1 MFAIAHTPKKKVAD
15 QPTTSPTEK
24 ERAGP
29 SPKITTTASRVITIS
44 PPPSTKTT
52 SKVAGQPKLKLKI
65 APPAEARPVARRKS
79 VDTPTATATSTTT
92 TTKSPQ
98 PAKLKGRAH
107 EGRVWLQRAKTHV
120 NESRNLRTDLKE
132 GMILAVDKLYQ
143 LLKEAEVELE
153 EVKSKSRQTNDKD
166 KEEKRARE
174 DKKDTEAATVSDD
187 STKHLELVKMMK
199 EQGERLEKTNMEMTK
214 LRESIESYRT
224 DTQQATYASVTADN
238 NRRTTNDRSSL
249 HSIVVS
255 SKDETENS
263 DDVLKQVRSAVNA
276 KDGWVTVERVKKV
289 KDKKVIIG
297 CRTVEERQKVKE
309 RLKTIENRLSVEDM
323 KNQDPMLVLKDVL
336 SYNSND
342 DIVTALRNQNGEVF
356 RGLEKKDDRVEFR
369 FRRKARNPLMSHVVL
384 RVSPQ
389 IYNKL
394 INIGTV
400 HIDMQRVRVEDQSP
414 LVQCSMCLAY
424 GHGRRFCKE
433 TVPKCSHCGGLH
445 MRSECADWLAT
456 AAPTCCNC
464 VAAKVDTSVEHNAFS
479 SECPVRRRAGNPTR
493 CYTVAQANLQRKEL
507 ATTELMIEA
516 SERKLAFAL
525 LQEPYVGGVRRMK
538 DYRGARLYQ
547 NAIVGDGTVKAAIVV
562 FDDSLDVIQC
572 PKLTNNNIVVVRIRT
587 ASWEIAAVSFYFEPD
602 QPIEPY
608 LEQLRTIREEL
619 GSTSLLIGG
628 DSNAKSTWWGS
639 TVEDHRGKELSGTLE
654 ESGLQVLNT
663 GDTPTF
669 DTIRGGRAFTSY
681 VDITACTADLL
692 DLVDNWRVDQN
703 MTSSDHNAILLQLSL
718 RKSRGLRVE
727 RTTRL
732 YNTKKANWDNFNT
745 KLSELKLQH
754 KINVETIQI
763 ISNKTEVESLVQK
776 YTDSITAA
784 CQSSMPAKKSTEI
797 LKVPWW
803 NDELARL
810 KRVTTTFRRKIK
822 NAAPYRKDIV
832 VAQYLEKKE
841 AYECQAKKAQIASWK
856 EFCEKQDREG
866 LWEGIYRVI
875 RRTTRRQEDLTL
887 TKDGAFLNPRE
898 SVNLLAETFYPKD
911 LEATD
916 NEDHRRTREAAE
928 RVNDLGHDEHH
939 DPPFTPL
946 ELQTAVGSFNPKK
959 APGADGFTADICRR
973 AIYQDLDAFLALA
986 NKCLEIGHF
995 PDTWKEA
1002 TVVVLRKP
1010 GKEDYT
1016 NPKSYRPIGLL
1027 PVLGKILEKMVV
1039 ARMKWHL
1046 VPRIS
1051 TRQYGFM
1058 PQRSTEDALYKLIH
1072 HIKGKIGLKKLVTL
1086 VSLDIEG
1093 AFDSAWWPAI
1103 RVRLAEE
1110 KCPVNIR
1117 RLLDSYLDC
1126 RKVKVRYAGEECT
1139 RSTNK
1144 GCVQGSIGGPILWNI
1159 LLDPLLQELDRR
1171 EYYVQAFADDVVMVF
1186 DGDTGL
1192 EVSRRA
1198 NAALAFV
1205 RQWGIDNKLK
1215 FAPHKTCAMVLT
1227 RKLKYDDP
1235 LLSMGGVDIGL
1246 SAEIKILGLT
1256 IDNKLTFN
1264 SHVAIQC
1271 KKALDIYKQ
1280 LSRAAKV
1287 SWGLHQDIIR
1297 TIYVA
1302 TVEPII
1308 MYAAAAWA
1316 PASKKLGVQKLLSA
1330 VQRGFAQKLCKSYRT
1345 VSLHSALALAG
1356 ILPLD
1361 LRIQEAAALYEARR
1375 GSPLPVLG
1383 DRETESAVRF
1393 SEAPHPAEHM
1403 SLEFISLADQQ
1414 LVNQHNVQ
1422 AVRIFTDGSKIE
1434 GKVGAALSWWNNE
1447 TEIRNLKLGLSAYCT
1462 VYQAE
1467 LLAIWKAT
1475 SEILKGAE
1483 VSYGLY
1489 SDSRAA
1495 LETVT
1500 NHDSLHPLAVET
1512 RKNLRTAF
1520 TQGKAVSLFWVKAHA
1535 GLPGNE
1541 RADELAK
1548 EAALGLKRKPDYDK
1562 CPISFAKKTIRH
1574 ESLKEWND
1582 RYIQG
1587 DTAAVTRTFLPDAFQ
1602 AYRFARKVG
1611 PTGMLTQILTGHGGF
1626 AQYLHRFKCRD
1637 NPSCVC
1643 DPESGNMFGFRTP
1656 AKRTTE
1662 DVQQKSPDSPPIRR
1676 PGKVRRSVG
1685 EWEAGKAGLSS
1696 ASDSTPPRAEP
1707 PKAPKK
1713 PAPGRRASVEAAS
1726 ASSPKVSAAIKDRTA
1741 EARAS
1746 LQKAKM
1752 SLGTARNLRG
1762 DIKTTVVEAL
1772 DRLYQLV
1779 KEAEVDR
1786 KGKAPSKS
1794 MVEPEPEKELEKDRE
1809 VEKTVDED
1817 RIVAEIRENRRLLL
1831 ENSKQLE
1838 ELKEQVVKQRDTA
1851 DVTTYASVA
1860 AARTVQQPT
1869 RSALHSIVVSSKDA
1883 METGEEV
1890 LRRVRDAVNAKEGW
1904 VKVDK
1909 IRKAK
1914 NQKVIMGCAT
1924 EEERRKVKE
1933 RIDGAGGLLI
1943 AEDMKNK
1950 DPLLVMKDVLLLN
1963 SDEDVLKALR
1973 KQNGDTFRDLREG
1986 EDRTVI
1992 RYKKKSRN
2000 LHTNHI
2006 VVSVSPAIYQRAI
2019 AAGSVHIDLQHIRVA
2034 DQSPLVQ
2041 CTKCL
2046 GYGHSKRFCTE
2057 SADVC
2062 SHCGGPHMST
2072 DCAEKLA
2079 GGAPSCRNCQR
2090 AKAEHVAHNAFSSD
2104 CPVRKR
2110 WDALARSTVAYS

>member
-1 MFAIAHTPKKKVAD
+1 MFAIAHTPKKKVTD

-29 SPKITTTASRVITIS
+29 SPKTQNTASMVRRSTGEGESGVTDPKPCTSTTHPHAHTQVINIS
-44 PPPSTKTT
+44 PPPPTKTI
-52 SKVAGQPKLKLKI
+52 SKAAGQPKLKLKL
-65 APPAEARPVARRKS
+65 APSTETRSTVRRKS
-79 VDTPTATATSTTT
+79 VETPTATATSTTT
-92 TTKSPQ
+92 TTKSPS
-98 PAKLKGRAH
+98 AKLKGRAH

-120 NESRNLRTDLKE
+120 SESRNLRTDLKE
-132 GMILAVDKLYQ
+132 GMILAVDKLYM
-143 LLKEAEVELE
+143 LLKEAEAELE
-153 EVKSKSRQTNDKD
+153 DIKCKSKQTNGKD
-166 KEEKRARE
+166 REEKRE
-174 DKKDTEAATVSDD
+174 GGEKKDAEVVVVCEESAN
-187 STKHLELVKMMK
+187 HLELVRMMK
-199 EQGERLEKTNMEMTK
+199 EQGERIERTNMEMTK
-214 LRESIESYRT
+214 LRESVELYRM
-224 DTQQATYASVTADN
+224 DTQQATYASVTADHS
-238 NRRTTNDRSSL
+238 RRITNDRSSL

-356 RGLEKKDDRVEFR
+356 RGLEKKDDRIEFR

-394 INIGTV
+394 ISIGTV

-464 VAAKVDTSVEHNAFS
+464 VAAKVDTSIEHNAFS

-516 SERKLAFAL
+516 NERKLAFAL

-587 ASWEIAAVSFYFEPD
+587 ASWEIAVVSFYFEPD

-703 MTSSDHNAILLQLSL
+703 MTSSDHNAILFYISL

-732 YNTKKANWDNFNT
+732 YNTKKANWDTFRE
-745 KLSELKLQH
+745 KLLESKLQNN
-754 KINVETIQI
+754 INTETISN
-763 ISNKTEVESLVQK
+763 ISNKNDLEQFIQN
-776 YTDSITAA
+776 YTNSITAA
-784 CQSSMPAKKSTEI
+784 CQSSMPAKRSTEV

-803 NDELARL
+803 NDELTRL

-822 NAAPYRKDIV
+822 NAAPYRREIV

-916 NEDHRRTREAAE
+916 NEDHRRTREAAK

-995 PDTWKEA
+995 PDIWKEA

-1016 NPKSYRPIGLL
+1016 NPKAYRPIGLL

-1126 RKVKVRYAGEECT
+1126 RRVKVRYAGEECT

-1144 GCVQGSIGGPILWNI
+1144 GCVQGSIGGPILWNV
-1159 LLDPLLQELDRR
+1159 LLDPLLQELERR
-1171 EYYVQAFADDVVMVF
+1171 QYYVQAFADDVVMVF
-1186 DGDTGL
+1186 DGDSGL
-1192 EVSRRA
+1192 EVSRQA

-1205 RQWGIDNKLK
+1205 QRWGIVNKLK

-1235 LLSMGGVDIGL
+1235 LLTMGGVGIEL
-1246 SAEIKILGLT
+1246 STEIKILGLT
-1256 IDNKLTFN
+1256 IDHKLTFN
-1264 SHVAIQC
+1264 THVALQC

-1316 PASKKLGVQKLLSA
+1316 PASSKLGVQKLLST

-1361 LRIQEAAALYEARR
+1361 LRIQEAAALYFARR
-1375 GSPLPVLG
+1375 GSPPPVLG
-1383 DRETESAVRF
+1383 DRETESVVGFAV
-1393 SEAPHPAEHM
+1393 APHPAEHM
-1403 SLEFISLADQQ
+1403 SLEFVSLVDQH
-1414 LVNQHNVQ
+1414 LVDQHNVQ

-1447 TEIRNLKLGLSAYCT
+1447 AEIRNSKLSLSAYCT

-1467 LLAIWKAT
+1467 LLAIWKA
-1475 SEILKGAE
+1475 SGQILKGAE
-1483 VSYGLY
+1483 ASYGLY

-1495 LETVT
+1495 LETIT

-1512 RKNLRTAF
+1512 RKNLRTAS

-1548 EAALGLKRKPDYDK
+1548 EAALASKRKPDYDR
-1562 CPISFAKKTIRH
+1562 CPISYVKRLIR
-1574 ESLKEWND
+1574 EDTLDKWND
-1582 RYIQG
+1582 RYTQG
-1587 DTAAVTRTFLPDAFQ
+1587 DTASTTKSFLPDAYT
-1602 AYRFARKVG
+1602 AYKFARKIG

-1626 AQYLHRFKCRD
+1626 AQYLNRFKCRD
-1637 NPSCVC
+1637 NPSCICNPDCEETVLHLLTEC
-1643 DPESGNMFGFRTP
+1643 PVHARERYDTETKLDMPPHETCPPPPPPHPPHPPSTDPP
-1656 AKRTTE
+1656 
-1662 DVQQKSPDSPPIRR
+1662 PDFPPPHHPPPPRSSLGPQPVLA
-1676 PGKVRRSVG
+1676 PGPRRSASVRVG
-1685 EWEAGKAGLSS
+1685 PRRSSRPALAPGPRRSSRPVRVGPRRSAPVLAPGPRARSAPVLGPGPRRSASVRAGPRARPSRPVRAGPRRSAPGLSPSAGETYIDDWAVLAPGPRRSAPVRVGLRRS
-1696 ASDSTPPRAEP
+1696 AS
-1707 PKAPKK
+1707 
-1713 PAPGRRASVEAAS
+1713 
-1726 ASSPKVSAAIKDRTA
+1726 
-1741 EARAS
+1741 
-1746 LQKAKM
+1746 
-1752 SLGTARNLRG
+1752 
-1762 DIKTTVVEAL
+1762 
-1772 DRLYQLV
+1772 
-1779 KEAEVDR
+1779 
-1786 KGKAPSKS
+1786 
-1794 MVEPEPEKELEKDRE
+1794 
-1809 VEKTVDED
+1809 
-1817 RIVAEIRENRRLLL
+1817 
-1831 ENSKQLE
+1831 
-1838 ELKEQVVKQRDTA
+1838 
-1851 DVTTYASVA
+1851 
-1860 AARTVQQPT
+1860 
-1869 RSALHSIVVSSKDA
+1869 
-1883 METGEEV
+1883 
-1890 LRRVRDAVNAKEGW
+1890 VR
-1904 VKVDK
+1904 
-1909 IRKAK
+1909 
-1914 NQKVIMGCAT
+1914 
-1924 EEERRKVKE
+1924 
-1933 RIDGAGGLLI
+1933 
-1943 AEDMKNK
+1943 
-1950 DPLLVMKDVLLLN
+1950 
-1963 SDEDVLKALR
+1963 
-1973 KQNGDTFRDLREG
+1973 
-1986 EDRTVI
+1986 
-1992 RYKKKSRN
+1992 
-2000 LHTNHI
+2000 
-2006 VVSVSPAIYQRAI
+2006 
-2019 AAGSVHIDLQHIRVA
+2019 
-2034 DQSPLVQ
+2034 
-2041 CTKCL
+2041 
-2046 GYGHSKRFCTE
+2046 
-2057 SADVC
+2057 
-2062 SHCGGPHMST
+2062 GGPHRS
-2072 DCAEKLA
+2072 ASVR
-2079 GGAPSCRNCQR
+2079 GR
-2090 AKAEHVAHNAFSSD
+2090 SSR
-2104 CPVRKR
+2104 PVRAGPR
-2110 WDALARSTVAYS
+2110 ARSASVRVGPRPAYHQVPVKTYIDDWAVIVPGPHPAYHQVPVKHTSTTGRSSRPVRTRPITKCR

>member
-1 MFAIAHTPKKKVAD
+1 MAD

-29 SPKITTTASRVITIS
+29 SPKNTTTASRVRRSTGEGESGKTDPKPCTSATHPHSQVITIS
-44 PPPSTKTT
+44 PPPTKTT
-52 SKVAGQPKLKLKI
+52 TKTTGQPKLKLKI
-65 APPAEARPVARRKS
+65 APTAETRPAARRPS
-79 VDTPTATATSTTT
+79 VETPASTTT
-92 TTKSPQ
+92 MTTKSPQ
-98 PAKLKGRAH
+98 SAKLTGRAH
-107 EGRVWLQRAKTHV
+107 EGRVWLQRAKSHV

-132 GMILAVDKLYQ
+132 GMIMAVDKLYQ
-143 LLKEAEVELE
+143 LLKEAVAELE
-153 EVKSKSRQTNDKD
+153 EEKNKNKELKGKEREGKKEGNDKKD
-166 KEEKRARE
+166 KEDSRALSKE
-174 DKKDTEAATVSDD
+174 MV
-187 STKHLELVKMMK
+187 ELIK
-199 EQGERLEKTNMEMTK
+199 EQSNKIEQTNIELSK
-214 LRESIESYRT
+214 LRESVLNN
-224 DTQQATYASVTADN
+224 QATQRASYAEITADQSRRQAN
-238 NRRTTNDRSSL
+238 NNNDRSSL
-249 HSIVVS
+249 HSIVVTS
-255 SKDETENS
+255 RNEQENS
-263 DDVLKQVRSAVNA
+263 EEVLKQVRQAVNA
-276 KDGWVTVERVKKV
+276 KDGWVTVERVRKV

-297 CRTVEERQKVKE
+297 CRTVEERQKVQD
-309 RLKTIENRLSVEDM
+309 RLKSAGDRLLVEEM

-336 SYNSND
+336 SYNTND
-342 DIVTALRNQNGEVF
+342 DIIAALRNQNGGVF
-356 RGLEKKDDRVEFR
+356 QGLDKGDDRMEFR
-369 FRRKARNPLMSHVVL
+369 YRRKARNPLMNHIVL

-389 IYNKL
+389 IYNRMM
-394 INIGTV
+394 NCGTV
-400 HIDMQRVRVEDQSP
+400 HVDMQRVKVDDQSP

-445 MRSECADWLAT
+445 MKQDCPDWLAS

-464 VAAKVDTSVEHNAFS
+464 MTAKVDTPVEHNAFS
-479 SECPVRRRAGNPTR
+479 AECP
-493 CYTVAQANLQRKEL
+493 RKEL

-516 SERKLAFAL
+516 SERKLALAL

-547 NAIVGDGTVKAAIVV
+547 NATVGDGTVKAAIVV

-587 ASWEIAAVSFYFEPD
+587 AAWEIAAVSFYFEPD

-619 GSTSLLIGG
+619 GPMSLLIGG

-669 DTIRGGRAFTSY
+669 DTIRGGRAFTSH
-681 VDITACTADLL
+681 VDITACTTDLL

-703 MTSSDHNAILLQLSL
+703 MTSSDHNAILFHISL

-732 YNTKKANWDNFNT
+732 YNTKKANWDIFRE
-745 KLSELKLQH
+745 KFSEIKLQNN
-754 KINVETIQI
+754 INIELINNISDKNDLEQVIQNY
-763 ISNKTEVESLVQK
+763 SN
-776 YTDSITAA
+776 SITAA
-784 CQSSMPAKKSTEI
+784 CQSSMPAKRSTEV

-803 NDELARL
+803 NDELTRL

-822 NAAPYRKDIV
+822 NAAPYRREIV

-916 NEDHRRTREAAE
+916 NEDHRRTREAAK

-995 PDTWKEA
+995 PDIWKEA

-1016 NPKSYRPIGLL
+1016 NPKAYRPIGLL

-1126 RKVKVRYAGEECT
+1126 RRVKVRYAGEECT

-1144 GCVQGSIGGPILWNI
+1144 GCVQGSIGGPILWNV
-1159 LLDPLLQELDRR
+1159 LLDPLLQELERR
-1171 EYYVQAFADDVVMVF
+1171 QYYVQAFADDVVMVF

-1192 EVSRRA
+1192 EVSRQA

-1205 RQWGIDNKLK
+1205 QRWGVVNKLK

-1227 RKLKYDDP
+1227 RKLRYDDP
-1235 LLSMGGVDIGL
+1235 LLTMGGVDIGL
-1246 SAEIKILGLT
+1246 STEVKILGLT
-1256 IDNKLTFN
+1256 IDHKLTFN
-1264 SHVAIQC
+1264 THVALQC

-1316 PASKKLGVQKLLSA
+1316 PASSKLGVQKLLST

-1361 LRIQEAAALYEARR
+1361 LRIQEAAALYFARR
-1375 GSPLPVLG
+1375 GSPPPVLG
-1383 DRETESAVRF
+1383 DRETESVVGFA
-1393 SEAPHPAEHM
+1393 EAPHPAEHM
-1403 SLEFISLADQQ
+1403 SLEFVSLVDQH
-1414 LVNQHNVQ
+1414 LVDQHNVQ

-1447 TEIRNLKLGLSAYCT
+1447 AEIRNSKLSLSAYCT

-1467 LLAIWKAT
+1467 LLAIWKA
-1475 SEILKGAE
+1475 SGQILKGAE
-1483 VSYGLY
+1483 ASYGLY

-1495 LETVT
+1495 LETIT

-1548 EAALGLKRKPDYDK
+1548 EAALASKRKPDYDR
-1562 CPISFAKKTIRH
+1562 CPISYVKRLIR
-1574 ESLKEWND
+1574 EDTLDKWND
-1582 RYIQG
+1582 RYTQG
-1587 DTAAVTRTFLPDAFQ
+1587 DTASTTKSFLPDAYT
-1602 AYRFARKVG
+1602 AYKFARKIG

-1626 AQYLHRFKCRD
+1626 AQYLNRFKCRD
-1637 NPSCVC
+1637 NPSCICNPDCEETVLHLL
-1643 DPESGNMFGFRTP
+1643 
-1656 AKRTTE
+1656 TE
-1662 DVQQKSPDSPPIRR
+1662 CPVHARDRYDTETKLDMRGEDQGVEI
-1676 PGKVRRSVG
+1676 PG
-1685 EWEAGKAGLSS
+1685 
-1696 ASDSTPPRAEP
+1696 
-1707 PKAPKK
+1707 
-1713 PAPGRRASVEAAS
+1713 EAAG
-1726 ASSPKVSAAIKDRTA
+1726 
-1741 EARAS
+1741 
-1746 LQKAKM
+1746 Q
-1752 SLGTARNLRG
+1752 N
-1762 DIKTTVVEAL
+1762 
-1772 DRLYQLV
+1772 
-1779 KEAEVDR
+1779 
-1786 KGKAPSKS
+1786 
-1794 MVEPEPEKELEKDRE
+1794 
-1809 VEKTVDED
+1809 
-1817 RIVAEIRENRRLLL
+1817 
-1831 ENSKQLE
+1831 
-1838 ELKEQVVKQRDTA
+1838 QR
-1851 DVTTYASVA
+1851 
-1860 AARTVQQPT
+1860 
-1869 RSALHSIVVSSKDA
+1869 SI
-1883 METGEEV
+1883 
-1890 LRRVRDAVNAKEGW
+1890 
-1904 VKVDK
+1904 
-1909 IRKAK
+1909 
-1914 NQKVIMGCAT
+1914 
-1924 EEERRKVKE
+1924 
-1933 RIDGAGGLLI
+1933 GG
-1943 AEDMKNK
+1943 
-1950 DPLLVMKDVLLLN
+1950 
-1963 SDEDVLKALR
+1963 
-1973 KQNGDTFRDLREG
+1973 
-1986 EDRTVI
+1986 
-1992 RYKKKSRN
+1992 
-2000 LHTNHI
+2000 
-2006 VVSVSPAIYQRAI
+2006 
-2019 AAGSVHIDLQHIRVA
+2019 
-2034 DQSPLVQ
+2034 
-2041 CTKCL
+2041 
-2046 GYGHSKRFCTE
+2046 
-2057 SADVC
+2057 
-2062 SHCGGPHMST
+2062 
-2072 DCAEKLA
+2072 
-2079 GGAPSCRNCQR
+2079 GGAVGSR
-2090 AKAEHVAHNAFSSD
+2090 
-2104 CPVRKR
+2104 
-2110 WDALARSTVAYS
+2110 